1 MTDRF
6 AVTARDVAA
15 AHGLPGYPFVEIDH
29 PIAGDSSVALRAKAE
44 RAVTAVVS
52 LLTRRGGRRPA

>member
-15 AHGLPGYPFVEIDH
+15 IQGLPDYAFVTIAH
-29 PIAGDSSVALRAKAE
+29 PIAGNPDEELRAKAE
-44 RAVTAVVS
+44 GALASIVA
-52 LLTRRGGRRPA
+52 LLTTRRAGPP